1 MIAFVLCG
9 LFASI
14 GALFLTMQA
23 TSGDPR
29 IGDPFTLNS
38 IASVAL
44 GGALL
49 SGGRASVAASVAGAL
64 VLGTL
69 PNVLFLAGVSTY
81 WQFIVAGTVL
91 VLAVAVS
98 EITRRG
104 STRGR
109 VIADLD
115 VSNDVPQP
123 LASGD
128 EPRRHA
134 WLDHVVAHWRGW
146 LPYVL
151 AVAIY
156 GVAVWISPSYA
167 DMRQLGT
174 LLVLAAMLG
183 IVAIGQTLVM
193 LIGGIDLSV
202 SAVITFVNLVVAATV
217 AGNDGRIW
225 LAVMLAVAIGLLVG
239 VVNGVLIHVLR
250 LPDIIMTLASFTILT
265 GVALLYSG
273 GSPKGS
279 SSPLLG
285 KAANGRLWDFLPY
298 SMILWI
304 VLSAIVIFVLRR
316 TAPGRRV
323 YAVGLNRTAS
333 RYAGVRVG
341 WTVIGLYAASGVCA
355 AIVGV
360 LITGYTGSSYFGSG
374 DEYQLGSIAAVV
386 VGGTSIYGGRGG
398 YGGTIAGAPDP
409 RLLREHPADHRHRR
423 RRSADRLRGA
433 HPRAAHRLRPR
444 LQPAPRH
451 RPQLRLDRPPR
462 PRGNCEP
469 RTPRSASTAH
479 RSVSGG
485 RR

>member
-1 MIAFVLCG
+1 M
-9 LFASI
+9 
-14 GALFLTMQA
+14 
-23 TSGDPR
+23 
-29 IGDPFTLNS
+29 
-38 IASVAL
+38 
-44 GGALL
+44 
-49 SGGRASVAASVAGAL
+49 AG
-64 VLGTL
+64 
-69 PNVLFLAGVSTY
+69 
-81 WQFIVAGTVL
+81 
-91 VLAVAVS
+91 
-98 EITRRG
+98 ER
-104 STRGR
+104 
-109 VIADLD
+109 
-115 VSNDVPQP
+115 NDV
-123 LASGD
+123 A
-128 EPRRHA
+128 RRRR
-134 WLDHVVAHWRGW
+134 LRNRSRLAHWRGW

-151 AVAIY
+151 AAAIY

-217 AGNDGRIW
+217 AGRDGRIW
-225 LAVMLAVAIGLLVG
+225 LAVLLALAIGLLVG

-279 SSPLLG
+279 GSPLLG
-285 KAANGRLWDFLPY
+285 KLANGRLWRFLPY
-298 SMILWI
+298 SMILWV
-304 VLSAIVIFVLRR
+304 VLSAVVIFVLRR

-374 DEYQLGSIAAVV
+374 DDYQLQSVAAVV

-398 YGGTIAGAPDP
+398 YGGTIAGA
-409 RLLREHPADHRHRR
+409 LILVFSESILRIIDIAD
-423 RRSADRLRGA
+423 A
-433 HPRAAHRLRPR
+433 
-444 LQPAPRH
+444 
-451 RPQLRLDRPPR
+451 
-462 PRGNCEP
+462 
-469 RTPRSASTAH
+469 
-479 RSVSGG
+479 G
-485 RR
+485 RRIAYGVLILVLLISYGRVGSLRRGVARSSA

>member
-1 MIAFVLCG
+1 M
-9 LFASI
+9 
-14 GALFLTMQA
+14 
-23 TSGDPR
+23 
-29 IGDPFTLNS
+29 
-38 IASVAL
+38 
-44 GGALL
+44 
-49 SGGRASVAASVAGAL
+49 
-64 VLGTL
+64 
-69 PNVLFLAGVSTY
+69 
-81 WQFIVAGTVL
+81 TV
-91 VLAVAVS
+91 
-98 EITRRG
+98 E
-104 STRGR
+104 
-109 VIADLD
+109 
-115 VSNDVPQP
+115 VSNDMSSP
-123 LASGD
+123 LATAPQR
-128 EPRRHA
+128 ELPA
-134 WLDHVVAHWRGW
+134 WLGQIGGRWRGW

-183 IVAIGQTLVM
+183 IVSIGQTLVM

-225 LAVMLAVAIGLLVG
+225 LAVLLALASGLLVG

-279 SSPLLG
+279 GSPLLG
-285 KAANGRLWDFLPY
+285 KLANGRLWHFLPY
-298 SMILWI
+298 SMILWV
-304 VLSAIVIFVLRR
+304 VLSAIVIFALRR

-374 DEYQLGSIAAVV
+374 DDYQLQSVAAVV

-398 YGGTIAGAPDP
+398 YGGTIAGA
-409 RLLREHPADHRHRR
+409 LILVFSESILRIIDIAD
-423 RRSADRLRGA
+423 A
-433 HPRAAHRLRPR
+433 
-444 LQPAPRH
+444 
-451 RPQLRLDRPPR
+451 
-462 PRGNCEP
+462 
-469 RTPRSASTAH
+469 
-479 RSVSGG
+479 G
-485 RR
+485 RRIAYGVLILVLLISYGRAGSLRRGTGRSSA

>member
-1 MIAFVLCG
+1 MTVE
-9 LFASI
+9 AS
-14 GALFLTMQA
+14 
-23 TSGDPR
+23 S
-29 IGDPFTLNS
+29 
-38 IASVAL
+38 
-44 GGALL
+44 
-49 SGGRASVAASVAGAL
+49 
-64 VLGTL
+64 
-69 PNVLFLAGVSTY
+69 
-81 WQFIVAGTVL
+81 
-91 VLAVAVS
+91 
-98 EITRRG
+98 
-104 STRGR
+104 
-109 VIADLD
+109 D
-115 VSNDVPQP
+115 VSSPMTT
-123 LASGD
+123 A
-128 EPRRHA
+128 PRPEQAA
-134 WLDHVVAHWRGW
+134 WIEHVGARWRAW

-156 GVAVWISPSYA
+156 GIAVWISPSYA

-225 LAVMLAVAIGLLVG
+225 LAVVLALLIGLAVGL
-239 VVNGVLIHVLR
+239 VNGVLIHVLR

-279 SSPLLG
+279 GSPLLG

-304 VLSAIVIFVLRR
+304 VLSAVVIFILRR

-341 WTVIGLYAASGVCA
+341 WTVIGLYVASGLCA

-360 LITGYTGSSYFGSG
+360 LITGYTGSSFFGSG
-374 DEYQLGSIAAVV
+374 DKYQLGSVAAVV

-398 YGGTIAGAPDP
+398 YGGTIAGA
-409 RLLREHPADHRHRR
+409 LILVFSESILRIIDIAD
-423 RRSADRLRGA
+423 A
-433 HPRAAHRLRPR
+433 
-444 LQPAPRH
+444 
-451 RPQLRLDRPPR
+451 
-462 PRGNCEP
+462 
-469 RTPRSASTAH
+469 
-479 RSVSGG
+479 G
-485 RR
+485 RRIAYGVLILVLLISYGRAGSLRRGVGRSSA